1 LGAAIAG
8 LDDPAAAGVV
18 VGRVTGTHGLRWG
31 CVAGRGGTAL
41 EGMVTCISLV
51 TLFLACLGRGGVW
64 VGFLLWL
71 IVALHAVLSTS
82 LVRMGL
88 RDRPKGN

>member
-1 LGAAIAG
+1 
-8 LDDPAAAGVV
+8 
-18 VGRVTGTHGLRWG
+18 
-31 CVAGRGGTAL
+31 
-41 EGMVTCISLV
+41 MVTCISLV